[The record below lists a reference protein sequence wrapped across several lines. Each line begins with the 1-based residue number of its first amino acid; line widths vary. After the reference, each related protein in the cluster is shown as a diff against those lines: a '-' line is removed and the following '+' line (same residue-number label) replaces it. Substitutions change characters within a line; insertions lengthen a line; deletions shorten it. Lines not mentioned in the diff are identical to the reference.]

1 MKLSEFATDRAV
13 DVLCE
18 ISVYITHVVTDNELM
33 DELKK
38 KLELTGEESR
48 IEIMTVAME
57 KISKLVP
64 LVLKKH
70 KSDIFGILAAIHDVT
85 VDDVSKQSIVK
96 TMEQIRDVVKDK
108 ELVDFFKSC
117 VSEEKE

>member
-18 ISVYITHVVTDNELM
+18 ISVYITHIVTDNELM

-38 KLELTGEESR
+38 KLKLTGEESR
-48 IEIMTVAME
+48 IEIMTIAME
-57 KISKLVP
+57 KISKLAP

-70 KSDIFGILAAIHDVT
+70 KSDIFGILAVIYDVT
-85 VDDVSKQSIVK
+85 IDDVSKQSIVK
-96 TMEQIRDVVKDK
+96 TMEQVRDMIKDK

-117 VSEEKE
+117 VSGEKE

>member
-18 ISVYITHVVTDNELM
+18 VSVYITHVVTDSELM

-48 IEIMTVAME
+48 IETMTIAME
-57 KISKLVP
+57 KISKLAP

-70 KSDIFGILAAIHDVT
+70 KSDIFGILAVIYDTTADSVA
-85 VDDVSKQSIVK
+85 KQNIVK
-96 TMEQIRDVVKDK
+96 TMEQIRDVVRDKD
-108 ELVDFFKSC
+108 LVDFFKSC
-117 VSEEKE
+117 VSEVKE

>member
-1 MKLSEFATDRAV
+1 MKLSEFATDRAA

-18 ISVYITHVVTDNELM
+18 ISVYITHIVTDNELT

-70 KSDIFGILAAIHDVT
+70 KSDIFGILAAIYDVT
-85 VDDVSKQSIVK
+85 VDDISKQSIVK
-96 TMEQIRDVVKDK
+96 TMEQIRDMIKDK